1 MRRLV
6 AVFALASSSLVALSV
21 PVSVKASDI
30 APEPEMIARK
40 ITTQTTGPSGFS
52 APNDVIPWGLDRI
65 DSRKSLDTMDLR
77 TGLDNRFTYTT
88 TGTGVKAYVVD
99 SGVNGTHPE
108 ISARVLPGW
117 SYRSLISD
125 PTGDAL
131 DSYNESRNLNNTNPA
146 RGIGPCVE
154 EPELPLRYR
163 PATIDG
169 VRSDSDVGTFDNDGH
184 GTHVAGVIGGST
196 TGVAKAVSIVP
207 VRVLDSCGAGTETM
221 VLNGLEWIRLNHQPG
236 EKAVVNMSIGF
247 ESTATSIDAAIRNLL
262 AEGIV
267 VVAAS
272 GNEGGSACGITPA
285 GTLGT
290 ISVGASNANDGEPS
304 FTSFGECVDI
314 FAPGQMIVS
323 SWPWCDSV
331 SLCGRSGI
339 VDTYKWETGTSMAAP
354 HVAGAVARFLQSAT
368 VTATTPTEAWN
379 WLKNNA
385 TCNAITYYTPTVN
398 QTSRVGLTK
407 TPNRLLAV
415 DAPAT
420 VPCAPGNVTTTAGST
435 SSVVTWEEVPA
446 GNGSAIT
453 AYTATATPG
462 GRFCTIPSGTTCT
475 ITGLTAGTKYA
486 ISVTA
491 TNSTGV
497 GTQGFADYLPGTPQN
512 VKATAADKSAVVSW
526 DDGTSSDGPPIT
538 AFTATATP
546 GGKSCTVPSGTTCT
560 ITELVKNTKYSILVT
575 AKNKVGVGPA
585 STAVSVTPGGL
596 PGAVTSL
603 VAATQKNA
611 LDVSWVQAAG
621 DGEEVTYTATATP
634 GDFTCTSI
642 ATVNT
647 KCSITGLVNGT
658 EYTVSV
664 VGKNTYGS
672 STATTATGL
681 ADGAPEVPATSMST
695 VGSKSVTVTW
705 SAITSSINVTYVV
718 TSTPGNFTC
727 STTET
732 SCAITGLTNGVN
744 YTFTITTK
752 TATGQVAAAGI
763 QLAARPGF
771 TVKMSTVKR
780 NSRTSLTWLV
790 SSLST
795 GKKTWSES
803 GPCSVIGT
811 KLKAPKASASC
822 VVTLKVAK
830 KGKFPAMSTKL
841 RVSVE

>member
-1 MRRLV
+1 MRRLI
-6 AVFALASSSLVALSV
+6 AVFALASSSLVALAV
-21 PVSVKASDI
+21 PVPVHA
-30 APEPEMIARK
+30 ANTVPETDLIARK
-40 ITTQTTGPSGFS
+40 LTTQTSGPSGFQS
-52 APNDVIPWGLDRI
+52 PNDVIPWGLDRI
-65 DSRKSLDTMDLR
+65 DSR
-77 TGLDNRFTYTT
+77 TGRDNTFTYTT

-117 SYRSLISD
+117 SYRSRISD

-131 DSYNESRNLNNTNPA
+131 ASYNSSLAEYSRNPA
-146 RGIGPCVE
+146 RGIRPCVE
-154 EPELPLRYR
+154 DPELPLRYR

-184 GTHVAGVIGGST
+184 GTHVAGAIGGTT

-221 VLNGLEWIRLNHQPG
+221 VLNGLNWILADHLPG

-247 ESTATSIDAAIRNLL
+247 ESTATSIDTAIRNLL

-272 GNEGGSACGITPA
+272 GNDGGSACGITPA
-285 GTLGT
+285 GTPGT
-290 ISVGASNANDGEPS
+290 IAVGASNANDAEPS

-339 VDTYKWETGTSMAAP
+339 VDTYKGETGTSMAAP
-354 HVAGAVARFLQSAT
+354 HVAGAVARFLESAT
-368 VTATTPTEAWN
+368 VTATTPTDAWN
-379 WLKNNA
+379 WLKTNA
-385 TCNAITYYTPTVN
+385 TCNAITYYTPTSA
-398 QTSRVGLTK
+398 QPSRVGLTK

-415 DAPAT
+415 EAPAT
-420 VPCAPGNVTTTAGST
+420 VPCAPGNITTTTGST

-446 GNGSAIT
+446 GNGSEIT

-462 GRFCTIPSGTTCT
+462 GKFCTVPSGTTCT
-475 ITGLTAGTKYA
+475 ITGLTAGTKYV

-560 ITELVKNTKYSILVT
+560 ITELVKNTKYSISVT
-575 AKNKVGVGPA
+575 AKNRVGFGPA

-596 PGAVTSL
+596 PEAVTSL

-611 LDVSWVQAAG
+611 LDLSWVQAAG
-621 DGEEVTYTATATP
+621 DGAEVIYTATATP
-634 GDFTCTSI
+634 GGGTCTST
-642 ATVNT
+642 ATEVT
-647 KCSITGLVNGT
+647 KCSITGLINGT

-664 VGKNTYGS
+664 IGENTYGKG
-672 STATTATGL
+672 AETTATGL
-681 ADGAPEVPATSMST
+681 ADGPPEVPMTLTSLM
-695 VGSKSVTVTW
+695 GSKSVTITW
-705 SAITSSINVTYVV
+705 PAITSSINVTYVV
-718 TSTPGNFTC
+718 TSTPGNLTC
-727 STTET
+727 ETTET
-732 SCAITGLTNGVN
+732 SCTITGLKNGVN
-744 YTFTITTK
+744 
-752 TATGQVAAAGI
+752 
-763 QLAARPGF
+763 
-771 TVKMSTVKR
+771 
-780 NSRTSLTWLV
+780 
-790 SSLST
+790 
-795 GKKTWSES
+795 
-803 GPCSVIGT
+803 
-811 KLKAPKASASC
+811 
-822 VVTLKVAK
+822 
-830 KGKFPAMSTKL
+830 
-841 RVSVE
+841 

>member
-1 MRRLV
+1 MRRLI
-6 AVFALASSSLVALSV
+6 AVFALASSSLVALAV
-21 PVSVKASDI
+21 PVPVHAANT
-30 APEPEMIARK
+30 APETDLIARK
-40 ITTQTTGPSGFS
+40 LTTQTTGPSGFQS
-52 APNDVIPWGLDRI
+52 PNDVIPWGLDRI
-65 DSRKSLDTMDLR
+65 DSR
-77 TGLDNRFTYTT
+77 TGRDNTFTYTSD
-88 TGTGVKAYVVD
+88 GTGVKAYVVD

-131 DSYNESRNLNNTNPA
+131 ASYNSSLAEYSRNPA
-146 RGIGPCVE
+146 RGIRPCLE
-154 EPELPLRYR
+154 DPELPLRYR

-184 GTHVAGVIGGST
+184 GTHVAGVIGGTT

-221 VLNGLEWIRLNHQPG
+221 VLKGLNWILADHLPG

-247 ESTATSIDAAIRNLL
+247 ESTATSIDTAIRNLL

-285 GTLGT
+285 GTPGT
-290 ISVGASNANDGEPS
+290 ISVGASNANDAEPS
-304 FTSFGECVDI
+304 FTSFGGCVDI

-331 SLCGRSGI
+331 SICGRSGI
-339 VDTYKWETGTSMAAP
+339 VDTYKGETGTSMAAP

-368 VTATTPTEAWN
+368 VTATTPTDAWN
-379 WLKNNA
+379 WLKTNA

-415 DAPAT
+415 EAPAT
-420 VPCAPGNVTTTAGST
+420 VPCAPGNITTTTGST

-446 GNGSAIT
+446 GNGSVIT

-462 GRFCTIPSGTTCT
+462 GKFCTVPSGTTCT
-475 ITGLTAGTKYA
+475 ITGLTAGTKHSIA
-486 ISVTA
+486 VTA
-491 TNSTGV
+491 TNSSGV

-560 ITELVKNTKYSILVT
+560 ITELVKNTKYSISVT
-575 AKNKVGVGPA
+575 AKNRVGFGPA

-611 LDVSWVQAAG
+611 LDLSWVQAAG
-621 DGEEVTYTATATP
+621 DGAEVTYTATATP
-634 GDFTCTSI
+634 GGGTCTST
-642 ATVNT
+642 ATATSN
-647 KCSITGLVNGT
+647 CSITGLINGT

-664 VGKNTYGS
+664 IGENTYGKG
-672 STATTATGL
+672 AETTATGL
-681 ADGAPEVPATSMST
+681 ADGPPEVPVTLTSLM
-695 VGSKSVTVTW
+695 GSKSVTITW
-705 SAITSSINVTYVV
+705 PAITSSINVTYVV
-718 TSTPGNFTC
+718 TSTPGNLTC
-727 STTET
+727 ETTET
-732 SCAITGLTNGVN
+732 SCTITGLKNGVN
-744 YTFTITTK
+744 YTFAVTTK
-752 TATGQVAAAGI
+752 TTTGQVAAVSI
-763 QLAARPGF
+763 QLAVRPGF
-771 TVKMSTVKR
+771 IVKKSVVKKASSTLL
-780 NSRTSLTWLV
+780 SSLV

-803 GPCSVIGT
+803 GPCAIVGT
-811 KLKAPKASASC
+811 KLKAPKGSASC

-830 KGKFPAMSTKL
+830 KGKYPEMSTKL
-841 RVSVE
+841 RVTVS

>member
-1 MRRLV
+1 MRRLI
-6 AVFALASSSLVALSV
+6 AVFALASSSLVALAV
-21 PVSVKASDI
+21 PVSVSAANT
-30 APEPEMIARK
+30 APETDLIARK
-40 ITTQTTGPSGFS
+40 LTTQTSGPSGFQS
-52 APNDVIPWGLDRI
+52 PNDVIPWGLDRI
-65 DSRKSLDTMDLR
+65 DSR
-77 TGLDNRFTYTT
+77 TGRDNTFTYTT

-99 SGVNGTHPE
+99 SGVNATHPE

-131 DSYNESRNLNNTNPA
+131 DSYNESRDLYSRNPA

-154 EPELPLRYR
+154 DPELPLRYR

-221 VLNGLEWIRLNHQPG
+221 VLNGLNWILADHLPG

-247 ESTATSIDAAIRNLL
+247 ESTATSIDTAIRNLL

-285 GTLGT
+285 GTPGT
-290 ISVGASNANDGEPS
+290 IAVGASNANDAEPS

-339 VDTYKWETGTSMAAP
+339 VDTYKGETGTSMAAP
-354 HVAGAVARFLQSAT
+354 HVAGAVARFLESAT
-368 VTATTPTEAWN
+368 VTATTPTDAWN
-379 WLKNNA
+379 WLKTNA
-385 TCNAITYYTPTVN
+385 TCNAITYYTPTSA
-398 QTSRVGLTK
+398 QPSRVGLTK

-415 DAPAT
+415 EAPAT
-420 VPCAPGNVTTTAGST
+420 VPCAPGNITTTTGST

-446 GNGSAIT
+446 GNGSEIT

-462 GRFCTIPSGTTCT
+462 GKFCTVPSGTTCT
-475 ITGLTAGTKYA
+475 ITGLTAGTKYV

-560 ITELVKNTKYSILVT
+560 ITELVKNTKYSISVT
-575 AKNKVGVGPA
+575 AKNRVGFGPA

-611 LDVSWVQAAG
+611 LDLSWVQAAG
-621 DGEEVTYTATATP
+621 DGAEVIYTATATP
-634 GDFTCTSI
+634 GGGTCTST
-642 ATVNT
+642 ATEVT
-647 KCSITGLVNGT
+647 KCSITGLINGT

-664 VGKNTYGS
+664 IGENTYGKG
-672 STATTATGL
+672 AETTATGL
-681 ADGAPEVPATSMST
+681 ADGPPEVPMTLTSLM
-695 VGSKSVTVTW
+695 GSKSVTITW
-705 SAITSSINVTYVV
+705 PAITSSINVTYVV
-718 TSTPGNFTC
+718 TSTPGNLTC
-727 STTET
+727 ETTET
-732 SCAITGLTNGVN
+732 SCTITGLKNGVN
-744 YTFTITTK
+744 YTFAVTTK
-752 TATGQVAAAGI
+752 TTTGQVAAASI
-763 QLAARPGF
+763 QLAVRPGF
-771 TVKMSTVKR
+771 IVKKSVVKKASSTLL
-780 NSRTSLTWLV
+780 SSLV

-803 GPCSVIGT
+803 GPCAIVGA
-811 KLKAPKASASC
+811 KLKAPKGSASC

-830 KGKFPAMSTKL
+830 KGKYPEMSTKL
-841 RVSVE
+841 RVTVS

>member
-1 MRRLV
+1 MRRLI
-6 AVFALASSSLVALSV
+6 AVFALASSSLVALAV
-21 PVSVKASDI
+21 PVSVSAANT
-30 APEPEMIARK
+30 APETDLIARK
-40 ITTQTTGPSGFS
+40 LTTQTTGPSGFQS
-52 APNDVIPWGLDRI
+52 PNDVIPWGLDRI
-65 DSRKSLDTMDLR
+65 DSR
-77 TGLDNRFTYTT
+77 TGRDNTFTYTSD
-88 TGTGVKAYVVD
+88 GTGVKAYVVD

-131 DSYNESRNLNNTNPA
+131 ASYNSSLAEYSRNPA
-146 RGIGPCVE
+146 RGIRPCVE
-154 EPELPLRYR
+154 DPELPLRYR

-184 GTHVAGVIGGST
+184 GTHVAGVIGGTT

-221 VLNGLEWIRLNHQPG
+221 VLKGLNWILADHLPG

-247 ESTATSIDAAIRNLL
+247 ESTATSIDTAIRNLL

-285 GTLGT
+285 GTPGT
-290 ISVGASNANDGEPS
+290 ISVGASNANDAEPS

-339 VDTYKWETGTSMAAP
+339 VDTYKGETGTSMAAP
-354 HVAGAVARFLQSAT
+354 HVAGAVARFLQSVT
-368 VTATTPTEAWN
+368 VTATTPTDAWN
-379 WLKNNA
+379 WLKTNA

-415 DAPAT
+415 EAPAT
-420 VPCAPGNVTTTAGST
+420 VPCAPGNITTTTGST

-446 GNGSAIT
+446 GNGSVIT

-462 GRFCTIPSGTTCT
+462 GKFCTVPSGTTCT
-475 ITGLTAGTKYA
+475 ITGLTAGTKHSIA
-486 ISVTA
+486 VTA
-491 TNSTGV
+491 TNSSGV

-526 DDGTSSDGPPIT
+526 DDGTASEGPPIT

-560 ITELVKNTKYSILVT
+560 ITELVKNTKYSISVT
-575 AKNKVGVGPA
+575 AKNRVGFGPA

-611 LDVSWVQAAG
+611 LDLSWVQAAG
-621 DGEEVTYTATATP
+621 DGAEVTYTATATP
-634 GDFTCTSI
+634 GGGTCTST
-642 ATVNT
+642 ATAASN
-647 KCSITGLVNGT
+647 CSITGLINGT

-664 VGKNTYGS
+664 IGENTYGKG
-672 STATTATGL
+672 AETTATGL
-681 ADGAPEVPATSMST
+681 ADGPPEVPVTLTSLM
-695 VGSKSVTVTW
+695 GSKSVTITW
-705 SAITSSINVTYVV
+705 PAITSSINVTYVV
-718 TSTPGNFTC
+718 TSTPGNLTC
-727 STTET
+727 ETTET
-732 SCAITGLTNGVN
+732 SCTITGLKNGVN
-744 YTFTITTK
+744 YTFAVTTK
-752 TATGQVAAAGI
+752 TTTGQVAAASI
-763 QLAARPGF
+763 QLAVRPGF
-771 TVKMSTVKR
+771 IVKKSVVKKASSTLL
-780 NSRTSLTWLV
+780 SSLV

-803 GPCSVIGT
+803 GPCAIVGT
-811 KLKAPKASASC
+811 KLKAPKGSASC

-830 KGKFPAMSTKL
+830 KGKYPEMSTKV
-841 RVSVE
+841 RISVE

>member
-1 MRRLV
+1 MRRLI
-6 AVFALASSSLVALSV
+6 AVFALASSSLVALAV
-21 PVSVKASDI
+21 PVSVSAANT
-30 APEPEMIARK
+30 APETDLIARK
-40 ITTQTTGPSGFS
+40 LTTQTTGPSGFQS
-52 APNDVIPWGLDRI
+52 PNDVIPWGLDRI
-65 DSRKSLDTMDLR
+65 DSR
-77 TGLDNRFTYTT
+77 TGRDNTFTYTSD
-88 TGTGVKAYVVD
+88 GTGVKAYVVD

-131 DSYNESRNLNNTNPA
+131 ASYNSSLAEYSRNPA
-146 RGIGPCVE
+146 RGIRPCVE
-154 EPELPLRYR
+154 DPELPLRYR

-184 GTHVAGVIGGST
+184 GTHVAGVIGGTT

-221 VLNGLEWIRLNHQPG
+221 VLKGLNWILADHLPG

-247 ESTATSIDAAIRNLL
+247 ESTATSIDTAIRNLL

-285 GTLGT
+285 GTPGT
-290 ISVGASNANDGEPS
+290 ISVGASNANDAEPS

-339 VDTYKWETGTSMAAP
+339 VDTYKGETGTSMAAP
-354 HVAGAVARFLQSAT
+354 HVAGAVARFLQSVT
-368 VTATTPTEAWN
+368 VTATTPTDAWN
-379 WLKNNA
+379 WLKTNA

-415 DAPAT
+415 EAPAT
-420 VPCAPGNVTTTAGST
+420 VPCAPGNITTTTGST

-446 GNGSAIT
+446 GNGSVIT

-462 GRFCTIPSGTTCT
+462 GKFCTVPSGTTCT
-475 ITGLTAGTKYA
+475 ITGLTAGTKHSIA
-486 ISVTA
+486 VTA
-491 TNSTGV
+491 TNSSGV

-526 DDGTSSDGPPIT
+526 DDGTASEGPPIT

-560 ITELVKNTKYSILVT
+560 ITELVKNTKYSISVT
-575 AKNKVGVGPA
+575 AKNRVGFGPA

-611 LDVSWVQAAG
+611 LDLSWVQATG
-621 DGEEVTYTATATP
+621 DGAEVTYTATATP
-634 GDFTCTSI
+634 GGGTCTST
-642 ATVNT
+642 ATAASN
-647 KCSITGLVNGT
+647 CSITGLINGT

-664 VGKNTYGS
+664 IGENTYGKG
-672 STATTATGL
+672 AETTATGL
-681 ADGAPEVPATSMST
+681 ADGPPEVPVTLTSLM
-695 VGSKSVTVTW
+695 GSKSVTITW
-705 SAITSSINVTYVV
+705 PAITSSINVTYVV
-718 TSTPGNFTC
+718 TSTPGNLTC
-727 STTET
+727 ETTET
-732 SCAITGLTNGVN
+732 SCTITGLKNGVN
-744 YTFTITTK
+744 YTFAVTTK
-752 TATGQVAAAGI
+752 TTTGQVAAASI
-763 QLAARPGF
+763 QLAVRPGF
-771 TVKMSTVKR
+771 IVKKSVVKKASSTLL
-780 NSRTSLTWLV
+780 SSLV

-803 GPCSVIGT
+803 GPCAIVGT
-811 KLKAPKASASC
+811 KLKAPKGSASC

-830 KGKFPAMSTKL
+830 KGKYPAMSTKV
-841 RVSVE
+841 RISVE

>member
-1 MRRLV
+1 MRRLI
-6 AVFALASSSLVALSV
+6 AVFALASSSLVALAV
-21 PVSVKASDI
+21 PVPVHATNT
-30 APEPEMIARK
+30 APEHELIARK
-40 ITTQTTGPSGFS
+40 LTTQTTGPSGFQS
-52 APNDVIPWGLDRI
+52 PNDVIPWGLDRI
-65 DSRKSLDTMDLR
+65 DSR
-77 TGLDNRFTYTT
+77 TGRDNTFTYTT

-131 DSYNESRNLNNTNPA
+131 ASYNSSLAEYSRNPA
-146 RGIGPCVE
+146 RGIRPCVE
-154 EPELPLRYR
+154 DPELPLRYR

-184 GTHVAGVIGGST
+184 GTHVAGVIGGTT

-221 VLNGLEWIRLNHQPG
+221 VLKGLNWILADHLPG

-247 ESTATSIDAAIRNLL
+247 ESTATSIDTAIRNLL

-285 GTLGT
+285 GTPGT
-290 ISVGASNANDGEPS
+290 ISVGASNANDAEPS

-339 VDTYKWETGTSMAAP
+339 VDTYKGETGTSMAAP
-354 HVAGAVARFLQSAT
+354 HVAGAVARFLQSVT
-368 VTATTPTEAWN
+368 VTATTPTDAWN
-379 WLKNNA
+379 WLKTNA
-385 TCNAITYYTPTVN
+385 TCNAITYYTPTSA
-398 QTSRVGLTK
+398 QPSRTGLTK

-415 DAPAT
+415 EAPAT
-420 VPCAPGNVTTTAGST
+420 VPCAPGNITTTTGST

-446 GNGSAIT
+446 GNGSVIT

-462 GRFCTIPSGTTCT
+462 GKFCTVPSGTTCT
-475 ITGLTAGTKYA
+475 ITGLTAGTKYV

-497 GTQGFADYLPGTPQN
+497 GAQGFADYLPGTPQN

-560 ITELVKNTKYSILVT
+560 ITELVKNTKYSISVT
-575 AKNKVGVGPA
+575 AKNRVGFGPA

-611 LDVSWVQAAG
+611 LELSWVQAAG
-621 DGEEVTYTATATP
+621 DGAEVTYTATATP
-634 GDFTCTSI
+634 GGGTCTST
-642 ATVNT
+642 ATATSN
-647 KCSITGLVNGT
+647 CSITGLINGT

-664 VGKNTYGS
+664 IGENTYGKG
-672 STATTATGL
+672 AETTATGL
-681 ADGAPEVPATSMST
+681 ADGPPEVPVTLTSLM
-695 VGSKSVTVTW
+695 GSKSVTITW
-705 SAITSSINVTYVV
+705 PAITSSINVTYVV
-718 TSTPGNFTC
+718 TSTPGNLTC
-727 STTET
+727 ETTET
-732 SCAITGLTNGVN
+732 SCTITGLKNGVN
-744 YTFTITTK
+744 YTFAVTTK
-752 TATGQVAAAGI
+752 TTTGQVAAASI
-763 QLAARPGF
+763 QLAVRPGF
-771 TVKMSTVKR
+771 IVKKSVVKKASSTLL
-780 NSRTSLTWLV
+780 SSLV

-803 GPCSVIGT
+803 GPCAIVGT
-811 KLKAPKASASC
+811 KLKAPKGSASC

-830 KGKFPAMSTKL
+830 KGKYPEMSTKL
-841 RVSVE
+841 RVTVS

>member
-1 MRRLV
+1 MRRLI
-6 AVFALASSSLVALSV
+6 AVFALASSSLVALAV
-21 PVSVKASDI
+21 PVPVHAANT
-30 APEPEMIARK
+30 APETDLIARK
-40 ITTQTTGPSGFS
+40 LTTQTSGPSGFL

-65 DSRKSLDTMDLR
+65 DSR
-77 TGLDNRFTYTT
+77 TGRDNTFTYTT
-88 TGTGVKAYVVD
+88 TGTGVKVYVVD

-131 DSYNESRNLNNTNPA
+131 DSYNESRDLYSRNPT
-146 RGIGPCVE
+146 RGIGPCLE
-154 EPELPLRYR
+154 DPEFPLRYR

-221 VLNGLEWIRLNHQPG
+221 VLNGLNWILADHLPG

-247 ESTATSIDAAIRNLL
+247 ESTATSIDTAIRNLL

-285 GTLGT
+285 GTPGT

-331 SLCGRSGI
+331 SICGRSGI

-354 HVAGAVARFLQSAT
+354 HVAGAVARFLQSVT
-368 VTATTPTEAWN
+368 VTATTPTDAWN
-379 WLKNNA
+379 WLKTNA
-385 TCNAITYYTPTVN
+385 TCNAITYYTPTSA
-398 QTSRVGLTK
+398 QPSRVGLTK

-415 DAPAT
+415 EAPAT
-420 VPCAPGNVTTTAGST
+420 VPCAPGNITTTTGST

-446 GNGSAIT
+446 GNGSVIT

-462 GRFCTIPSGTTCT
+462 GKFCTVPSGTTCT
-475 ITGLTAGTKYA
+475 ITGLTAGTKYSIA
-486 ISVTA
+486 VTA
-491 TNSTGV
+491 TNSTGI
-497 GTQGFADYLPGTPQN
+497 GAQGFADYLPGTPQN

-560 ITELVKNTKYSILVT
+560 ITELVKNTKYTISVT
-575 AKNKVGVGPA
+575 AKNRVGFGPA
-585 STAVSVTPGGL
+585 STTVSVTPGGL

-611 LDVSWVQAAG
+611 LDLSWVQAAG
-621 DGEEVTYTATATP
+621 DGTEVTYTATATP
-634 GDFTCTSI
+634 GGGTCTST
-642 ATVNT
+642 ATAAS
-647 KCSITGLVNGT
+647 KCSITGLINGT
-658 EYTVSV
+658 EYSVSV
-664 VGKNTYGS
+664 IGENTYGKG
-672 STATTATGL
+672 TETIATGL
-681 ADGAPEVPATSMST
+681 ADGPPEVPVTLTSLM
-695 VGSKSVTVTW
+695 GSKSVTITW
-705 SAITSSINVTYVV
+705 PAITSSINVTYVV
-718 TSTPGNFTC
+718 TSTPGNLTC
-727 STTET
+727 ETTET
-732 SCAITGLTNGVN
+732 SCTITGLKNGVN
-744 YTFTITTK
+744 YTFAVTTK
-752 TATGQVAAAGI
+752 TTTGQVAAAAI
-763 QLAARPGF
+763 QLAVRPGF
-771 TVKMSTVKR
+771 IVKKSVVKKASSTLL
-780 NSRTSLTWLV
+780 SSLV

-803 GPCSVIGT
+803 GPCAIVGT
-811 KLKAPKASASC
+811 KLKAPKGSASC

-830 KGKFPAMSTKL
+830 KGKYPEMSTKL
-841 RVSVE
+841 RVTVS